1 MNRNE
6 LFETYHN
13 LKNSSEDNH
22 EIINMYFMVI
32 SLNGWMNEYCEK
44 YSDEYAEFGL

>member
-6 LFETYHN
+6 LFEMYHN
-13 LKNSSEDNH
+13 LKNSSDNN

-44 YSDEYAEFGL
+44 YSEEYTEFGL